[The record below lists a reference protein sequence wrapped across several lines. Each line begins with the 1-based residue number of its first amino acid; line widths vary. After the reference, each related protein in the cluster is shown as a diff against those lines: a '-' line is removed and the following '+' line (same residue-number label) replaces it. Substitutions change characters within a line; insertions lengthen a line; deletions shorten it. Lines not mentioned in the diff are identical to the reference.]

1 MNISSLNNSLALL
14 TRLCDCRNATV
25 PIISW
30 KSEKPPLI
38 SSPVSSPLPRALPEE
53 TGIPSEVI
61 SAFLKDI
68 ENDPTLNMHTILFV
82 KNGSVIASAEFGEYD
97 MNTPKYVFSAS
108 KSVTALAI
116 GMLIDEGKLSLDEK
130 LTDIFPE
137 KCGAVA
143 KLKLRDTTVETLL
156 TMKSCV
162 IFSELGSMTV
172 TDWQDAFINS
182 AIRGSINKDFSY
194 NSLNTYMLAA
204 IIKKK
209 TGKGLVEY
217 LTPRLFEPLDI
228 KNFLWEK
235 SPEGIE
241 KGGWGLYIRPEDFA
255 KIGIMVQNGGVW
267 KGKRLISEEWLE
279 SAVSSHAIPPSECG
293 DFNYGYQ
300 IWCGRR
306 GNTFLFNGMLGQNLL
321 CMRSCGL
328 IIVSNAGNDES
339 FQQSNYFKYVL
350 KHFGQSFTSALPPN
364 NDAVKE
370 LNGLLYRLKH
380 PAFPGQEKALDILTR
395 LFWGN
400 RKNNV
405 MKDFDGV
412 TFKADDE
419 CSPSASLM
427 PVMLQGIQNNYSEG
441 FEAFRLERVKEG
453 EYAVTVTEKGEVYNF
468 KAGENRFIRT
478 DIAFHGQHYLTASS
492 VRAGKNEDGESVLT
506 LDMLFI
512 ETPFCRRIKIILGA
526 NAKMLFTER
535 PGAVFSAATV
545 NDVIT
550 DFAKT
555 PIIGGVAD
563 LLSPDLWRGMIK
575 NTFEKS
581 IRVIP
586 ENAEKIR

>member
-1 MNISSLNNSLALL
+1 MNISSINSSIALL

-25 PIISW
+25 PIIEW
-30 KSEKPPLI
+30 KSEKPRLV

-53 TGIPSEVI
+53 TGVPSEVI
-61 SAFLKDI
+61 TAFLNDI
-68 ENDPTLNMHTILFV
+68 KSDPTLNMHTILFV

-97 MNTPKYVFSAS
+97 MSTPKYVFSAS

-116 GMLIDEGKLSLDEK
+116 GMLIDEGSLSLDEK

-137 KCGAVA
+137 KCGAVT
-143 KLKLRDTTVETLL
+143 KLKLRDMTVETLL
-156 TMKSCV
+156 TMRSGV
-162 IFSELGSMTV
+162 VFSELGSMTV

-182 AIRGSINKDFSY
+182 VIRGSMNKDFSY

-204 IIKKK
+204 IIKRK

-228 KNFLWEK
+228 RNYFWEK

-255 KIGIMVQNGGVW
+255 KIGIMVHDGGVW
-267 KGKRLISEEWLE
+267 NGKRLISERWLE
-279 SAVSSHAIPPSECG
+279 TAVTAHATPPAECG

-321 CMRSCGL
+321 CMRSSGL

-350 KHFGQSFTSALPPN
+350 KHFGKAFDSPLPQN
-364 NDAVKE
+364 ADAVKE

-380 PAFPGQEKALDILTR
+380 PQAQNREKAPDLLTR
-395 LFWGN
+395 LFYGR

-405 MKDFDGV
+405 MNDFDGMI
-412 TFKADDE
+412 FKADDE
-419 CSPSASLM
+419 SAPSAALM
-427 PVMLQGIQNNYSEG
+427 PVMLQGIENNYSEG
-441 FEAFRLERVKEG
+441 FEAFGVERDSEG
-453 EYAVTVTEKGEVYNF
+453 EYTVTVTEKGENYRF

-478 DIAFHGQHYLTASS
+478 DLVFHGQYYLTASS

-506 LDMLFI
+506 FDMLFL
-512 ETPFCRRIKIILGA
+512 ETPFSRRIKIILGDTP
-526 NAKMLFTER
+526 KMLFNER
-535 PGAVFSAATV
+535 PGAIFSVITV

-555 PIIGGVAD
+555 PVIGAVAD

-575 NTFEKS
+575 GTFEKS
-581 IRVIP
+581 IRVIS
-586 ENAEKIR
+586 EKIR